1 MSLYVNIILLICVSI
16 LSIFNILFPLV
27 LCVDSLTVLWDPSN
41 CQVCNRLI
49 ETHFSQDLPKEVRR
63 EASSTIRK
71 WVEEF
76 RKNADA
82 GPFLID
88 EELRATLFPN
98 TAKRFVFNPQ
108 VHVGGGIVML
118 MLFLV
123 IILPLPILIVICL

>member
-1 MSLYVNIILLICVSI
+1 M
-16 LSIFNILFPLV
+16 
-27 LCVDSLTVLWDPSN
+27 DSLTVLWDPTN
-41 CQVCNRLI
+41 CLVCNRLI
-49 ETHFSQDLPKEVRR
+49 ETHFSQELPKEVRR

-71 WVEEF
+71 WVEGF
-76 RKNADA
+76 RKNADT

-118 MLFLV
+118 MLFPV